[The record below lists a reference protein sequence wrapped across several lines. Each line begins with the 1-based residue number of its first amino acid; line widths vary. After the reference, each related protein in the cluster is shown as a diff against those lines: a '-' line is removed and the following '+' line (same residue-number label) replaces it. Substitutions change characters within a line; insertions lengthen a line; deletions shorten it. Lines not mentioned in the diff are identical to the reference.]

1 MTATLSLREE
11 SAERAS
17 NARRRKVVNLVAV
30 GACAVAVLVA
40 LIPLVAVL
48 GYTIARGVG
57 RFTGRFFTTSMRGVG
72 PLDSTGGILHS
83 IIGTIEQVGMAT
95 LISVPLGLLVAI
107 YLVEY
112 GRNGRF
118 AQSLRF
124 LVDVLTGIPSIVAGL
139 FVFTF
144 FVLGLHQGFSGFA
157 AALALSVLMLPIVA
171 RASEEMLKLVPQDL
185 REASYALGVARWRTI
200 VSVVLP
206 TASGGL
212 TTAVMLAV
220 ARVTG
225 ETAPLLLTAFGVD
238 TVHLNPFHGQQ
249 SALPLFV
256 FAQAQSPFKID
267 VDRAWGAAL
276 ALIVI
281 VVLLTVAARVVTRR
295 SRVSV
300 T

>member
-1 MTATLSLREE
+1 VTATVSLREA
-11 SAERAS
+11 SAARAG
-17 NARRRKVVNLVAV
+17 NARRRRTVNLVAIA
-30 GACAVAVLVA
+30 GCALALVVA

-48 GYTIARGVG
+48 AYTIAKGAAK
-57 RFTGRFFTTSMRGVG
+57 FTGRFFTTSMRGVG
-72 PLDSTGGILHS
+72 PLDATGGILHS
-83 IIGTIEQVGMAT
+83 IIGTLEQVGLAS
-95 LISVPLGLLVAI
+95 LISVPLGLLVAVF
-107 YLVEY
+107 LVEY
-112 GRNGRF
+112 GRQGRF

-139 FVFTF
+139 FVYSFW
-144 FVLGLHQGFSGFA
+144 VIALHQGFSGFA
-157 AALALSVLMLPIVA
+157 GALALSVLMLPIVA

-200 VSVVLP
+200 VSIVIP
-206 TASGGL
+206 TASSGL

-225 ETAPLLLTAFGVD
+225 ETAPLLLTVFGLD
-238 TVHLNPFHGQQ
+238 TVHANPFHGQQ

-281 VVLLTVAARVVTRR
+281 VVLLTVVARVVTRR